1 MQGIWRNRVNSA
13 VSKQLTL
20 EKTLHTLWDW
30 LKYSGLHPNLLLIS
44 VQQRS
49 ASDILR
55 RVFTL
60 ITLLLVLVLFVFES
74 IQLII
79 KSWSVQNMVDVVPN
93 VLLVLPLLLSLIS
106 QYHFWSRH
114 HQIKQFLEDWKII
127 ERQMICFKSSK
138 LKQDINRLCIHFYFI
153 HFLVMI
159 SLTLLNLFDPERSFF
174 MTYYPIIR
182 ETFDVLPV
190 SVITSVVF
198 VFDSI
203 FGFTCLTIPLIS
215 FYVIAC
221 YVESLYE
228 EWESSSKNEQFL
240 RMIWQRYESIL
251 HLVDRANELYGAVI
265 NGFNSYIILI
275 CCMTVFYALELFQ
288 RSLILFLNVIIFFII
303 KFGYIVRFS

>member
-1 MQGIWRNRVNSA
+1 
-13 VSKQLTL
+13 
-20 EKTLHTLWDW
+20 
-30 LKYSGLHPNLLLIS
+30 
-44 VQQRS
+44 
-49 ASDILR
+49 
-55 RVFTL
+55 
-60 ITLLLVLVLFVFES
+60 
-74 IQLII
+74 
-79 KSWSVQNMVDVVPN
+79 
-93 VLLVLPLLLSLIS
+93 
-106 QYHFWSRH
+106 
-114 HQIKQFLEDWKII
+114 
-127 ERQMICFKSSK
+127 
-138 LKQDINRLCIHFYFI
+138 
-153 HFLVMI
+153 MI

-275 CCMTVFYALELFQ
+275 CCMTVFYALGLFQ

-303 KFGYIVRFS
+303 KFGYIVRFSWFMSRLYFSKDKLKKSIDRDRMVFIMHSSWCVFIRIFTVSFRFVF